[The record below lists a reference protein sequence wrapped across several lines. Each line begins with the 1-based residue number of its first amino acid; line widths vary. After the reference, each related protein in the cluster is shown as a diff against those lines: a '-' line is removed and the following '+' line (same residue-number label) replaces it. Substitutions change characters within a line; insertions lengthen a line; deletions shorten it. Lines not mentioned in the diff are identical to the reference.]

1 MICIFRFP
9 FFSVHLH
16 QFLKEID
23 MSKDSKERIQYISAC
38 VMLGSGILLTFLCFF
53 LNHYKIEDSVL
64 WYVAQSLV
72 YAGSVF
78 VITMY
83 ISTTRREITNFLN
96 DRLGG
101 GKEDRLA
108 KEGTA

>member
-16 QFLKEID
+16 QFLKEVD

-38 VMLGSGILLTFLCFF
+38 VMLGSG
-53 LNHYKIEDSVL
+53 
-64 WYVAQSLV
+64 QSLV

-78 VITMY
+78 GITMY

-101 GKEDRLA
+101 GKEDRLG

>member
-78 VITMY
+78 GITMY
-83 ISTTRREITNFLN
+83 ISTTRREITIFLN

>member
-1 MICIFRFP
+1 
-9 FFSVHLH
+9 
-16 QFLKEID
+16 

-78 VITMY
+78 GITMY

-101 GKEDRLA
+101 SKEDRLA